1 MEYTIKIK
9 DKKVYESLV
18 YFLKSL
24 GIMINVSPEKSE
36 NNLETKK
43 EHNYHFKAIRL
54 HTKGIKFNREEAY
67 ER

>member
-18 YFLKSL
+18 HFLKSL
-24 GIMINVSPEKSE
+24 GIMINASPEKSE
-36 NNLETKK
+36 NIIENKK
-43 EHNYHFKAIRL
+43 EHNSHFKAIKL
-54 HTKGIKFNREEAY
+54 HTKGMKFNREEAN